1 MSLIFHTGKRITLA
15 DWAECPGCKF
25 ACSARQF
32 GRILAVERR
41 CPMCNDEI
49 GMDAVRK
56 ILDPIGALRKK
67 QEAVAGVMS

>member
-1 MSLIFHTGKRITLA
+1 MHSAGKRITLP

-32 GRILAVERR
+32 TRILAVERR

-49 GMDAVRK
+49 GMGAVHK
-56 ILDPIGALRKK
+56 IPDPIGNLRKK
-67 QEAVAGVMS
+67 AEAVAGLSS